1 VKTYSESETKQ
12 FGKNLGKHL
21 RKGDVVS
28 LVGELGTG
36 KTCLVKGIAE
46 GLEVKECVD
55 SPTFIIIKEYKG
67 NIPLYHIDLYRIN
80 RLEEIYLLGYE
91 EYIYGES
98 GVSVIE
104 WGDKIRELLPEE
116 HLEIKLFWICEE
128 VRLLRVEAK
137 GNRFCKI
144 LKLL

>member
-1 VKTYSESETKQ
+1 VI
-12 FGKNLGKHL
+12 
-21 RKGDVVS
+21 S

-46 GLEVKECVD
+46 GLEVKECVN
-55 SPTFIIIKEYKG
+55 SPTFTIIKEYEG
-67 NIPLYHIDLYRIN
+67 NIPLYHIDLYRID

-91 EYIYGES
+91 EYIYGGD

-104 WGDKIRELLPEE
+104 WGDKIRELLPQEF
-116 HLEIKLFWICEE
+116 LEIKLFWVCEE
-128 VRLLRVEAK
+128 VRLLQVKPK
-137 GNRFCKI
+137 GSRFQKV